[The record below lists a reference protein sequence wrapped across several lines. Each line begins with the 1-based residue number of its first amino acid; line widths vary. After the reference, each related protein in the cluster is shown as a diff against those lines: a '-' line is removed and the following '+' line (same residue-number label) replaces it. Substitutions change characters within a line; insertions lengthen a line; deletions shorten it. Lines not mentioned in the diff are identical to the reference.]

1 MSELTNTLD
10 PAACERR
17 RSHYTLL
24 LLTALSAVSFMD
36 RQILAVMIEPIKAEF
51 ALSDLQV
58 GIVSSL
64 GFAVGF
70 GLLGLPLARLADR
83 GHRRNLV
90 VLSRGLG
97 GLITALGGAAAGFWQ
112 LLILRSGTA
121 LSEAGGSGCA
131 ISMISDLFPPW
142 RRSRAMSVLT
152 SGASIGAMMAFVV
165 GASLAARFGWR
176 MTLVMVGL
184 ASLLL
189 AGVVRLTVSEPQ
201 RENLNALSARRAAGR
216 AVDRGDLREILAAR
230 VPRWLIVAAAS
241 NMFVLYSF
249 GTWNF
254 AYMVRTHGFSLQQA
268 GWIAGASGA
277 ASVLGGLFSGALADR
292 LVRRGD
298 ARWQLGVPVLG
309 LAIAIPLAYV
319 YLLLPAGRLTQVW
332 GLMLAYAFFVT
343 WWSAPTYAALSLV
356 VAPERRATAN
366 SMLLIS
372 GYVLGLGAG
381 PIVTGLASSLLAARY
396 PHDALRYS
404 LMGVSALLVPG
415 WYALFRAMQA
425 YPAASLMMREEA
437 VAVP

>member
-1 MSELTNTLD
+1 MSALTDTPD
-10 PAACERR
+10 ATAYARR
-17 RSHYTLL
+17 RNYTLF

-36 RQILAVMIEPIKAEF
+36 RQILAVMIEPVKAEF
-51 ALSDLQV
+51 ALTDLQV

-64 GFAVGF
+64 GFAFGF

-90 VLSRGLG
+90 VVSRGLG
-97 GLITALGGAAAGFWQ
+97 GLITALGGASAGFWH

-121 LSEAGGSGCA
+121 LSEAGGSGSA

-142 RRSRAMSVLT
+142 RRSRAMSVLA
-152 SGASIGAMMAFVV
+152 SGASIGAMMAFVA

-176 MTLVMVGL
+176 ITLVIVGL

-189 AGVVRLTVSEPQ
+189 AALVRLTVREPQ
-201 RENLNALSARRAAGR
+201 REAVRGPARAL
-216 AVDRGDLREILAAR
+216 DRGDLREILGAR

-268 GWIAGASGA
+268 GWIAGGSGA

-298 ARWQLGVPVLG
+298 SRWQLGVPVLG
-309 LAIAIPLAYV
+309 LAIAIPVAYA
-319 YLLLPAGRLTQVW
+319 YLLLPAGRLVEVW
-332 GLMLAYAFFVT
+332 ALMLAYAFFVT

-381 PIVTGLASSLLAARY
+381 PIVTGLVSSLLAARY

-404 LMGVSALLVPG
+404 LMAVTALLLPG

-425 YPAASLMMREEA
+425 YPEASRITMQETA
-437 VAVP
+437 HAQ